1 MPSDAVTANFPL
13 FTSTSPATS
22 SVLDSVAAPV
32 AFSVPATTVLPVSPA
47 TVNLFDEIASDPSD
61 AVTANFPL
69 FTSTSPATS
78 SVLDSVAA
86 PVAFSVPATTVL
98 PVSPATVNL
107 FDEIASDPSDAVTAN
122 FPLFTSTSPA
132 TSSVLDS
139 VAAPVAFSVPAT
151 TVLPVS
157 PATVNLFDEI
167 ASDPS
172 DAVTANFP
180 LFTSTS
186 PATSSVLDSV
196 AAPVAFSVP
205 ATTVLPVSPATVN
218 LFDEIASD
226 PSDAVTT
233 NALLPTS
240 TSKLTFSSP
249 AIATFPTPDALLSV
263 MMSVSPLTPICAP
276 VTLTDST
283 STYEAVLEISTYP
296 FVLVMDRPPPVDP
309 ECVSAA
315 DCLDNVTS
323 SLALIPPAT
332 ATFPTEAA
340 LVSVMMSSSP
350 SIPIWTPVNL
360 TSSTPTYPLV
370 LFIVKPLSTAGAATC
385 VIPAAVFV
393 IVISA
398 DMSYP
403 PDAVNVP
410 LMVTARS
417 NVASSLNTAVES
429 TCKLVSTSTVPLER
443 NRTCCVAAPAPLVVD
458 LVPKTKSPLVS
469 PASSVCS

>member
-1 MPSDAVTANFPL
+1 
-13 FTSTSPATS
+13 
-22 SVLDSVAAPV
+22 
-32 AFSVPATTVLPVSPA
+32 
-47 TVNLFDEIASDPSD
+47 
-61 AVTANFPL
+61 
-69 FTSTSPATS
+69 
-78 SVLDSVAA
+78 
-86 PVAFSVPATTVL
+86 
-98 PVSPATVNL
+98 
-107 FDEIASDPSDAVTAN
+107 
-122 FPLFTSTSPA
+122 
-132 TSSVLDS
+132 
-139 VAAPVAFSVPAT
+139 
-151 TVLPVS
+151 
-157 PATVNLFDEI
+157 
-167 ASDPS
+167 
-172 DAVTANFP
+172 
-180 LFTSTS
+180 
-186 PATSSVLDSV
+186 
-196 AAPVAFSVP
+196 
-205 ATTVLPVSPATVN
+205 
-218 LFDEIASD
+218 
-226 PSDAVTT
+226 
-233 NALLPTS
+233 
-240 TSKLTFSSP
+240 
-249 AIATFPTPDALLSV
+249 
-263 MMSVSPLTPICAP
+263 
-276 VTLTDST
+276 
-283 STYEAVLEISTYP
+283 
-296 FVLVMDRPPPVDP
+296 MDRPPPVDP

-443 NRTCCVAAPAPLVVD
+443 NRTCCVAAPRAAGGGSRPENQVALGLAGVVR
-458 LVPKTKSPLVS
+458 LLVS
-469 PASSVCS
+469 DHRRRFML